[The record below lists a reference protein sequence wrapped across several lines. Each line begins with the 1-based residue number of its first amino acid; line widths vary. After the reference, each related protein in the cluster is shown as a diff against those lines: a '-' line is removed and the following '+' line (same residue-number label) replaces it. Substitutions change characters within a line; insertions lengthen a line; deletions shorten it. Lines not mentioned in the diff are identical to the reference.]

1 MLVQHFF
8 GLGESSS
15 VLAFDVALH
24 FGTLLAV
31 VSVYRRDL
39 WDMLTGKSWRL
50 VFLVGLATVPAVLV
64 GLTLKSFIEKTFVSP
79 VESAV
84 ELLVTGTI
92 LWWTKRFQEGGRPEK
107 QPAPGSALA
116 VGAAQ
121 AVAILPGISRSGM
134 TIAAGLFCGFSR
146 ETAARFSFLMSI
158 PAIAGACLLEAK
170 DLAQFPQ
177 SLWPHVLMGTAA
189 SAVTG
194 FLSIRWLLGVI
205 SRGKLHY
212 FAYYC
217 WGIGLAA
224 LLALLFF

>member
-1 MLVQHFF
+1 VLAQHFF
-8 GLGESSS
+8 GLGGSSR

-31 VSVYRRDL
+31 VYIYRKDL
-39 WDMLTGKSWRL
+39 WDMLTGRSRRL
-50 VFLVGLATVPAVLV
+50 LLLLGLATLPAVAV
-64 GLTLKSFIEKTFVSP
+64 GLGLKPFIEKTFVSP

-84 ELLVTGTI
+84 ELLVTGVV
-92 LWWTKRFQEGGRPEK
+92 LWGTKRFAGADSRREPG
-107 QPAPGSALA
+107 PGSALA

-170 DLAQFPQ
+170 DLSRFPAD
-177 SLWPHVLMGTAA
+177 LWPQVLVGTAA
-189 SAVTG
+189 AAVAG

-205 SRGKLHY
+205 SRGRLHY

-217 WGIGLAA
+217 WAVGLLA